1 MFFLRNNIL
10 NTEIKYIQIKN
21 SVKFELSSQLSFH
34 FDISLSKEERLF
46 FKKTTSKGG
55 VLAINDNNL
64 ILILEQI
71 QELSNLGEN
80 ELAESLK
87 TFINKELLPGHLSV
101 DTDFD
106 IALWN

>member
-1 MFFLRNNIL
+1 M
-10 NTEIKYIQIKN
+10 
-21 SVKFELSSQLSFH
+21 
-34 FDISLSKEERLF
+34 
-46 FKKTTSKGG
+46 
-55 VLAINDNNL
+55 AINDNNL